1 MRAVLLIAWREFR
14 QVVRTRGFWISL
26 LVLPLA
32 LGVTYLGQRLGG
44 PSGGVAYM
52 LVDGTGQYGS
62 AIRQRLEMGHQ
73 RQVLIELSRYE
84 ARWLGEGP
92 AEPRRWFSEAEVAE
106 FIASGGAPA
115 RLRTLQTRLPEEAPP
130 FEPPSPAVAE
140 AAPPRSVAAARDP
153 AAVEAAV
160 WAFIG
165 EQTATDYG
173 RRRLTTVV
181 YIPPQFGETTAA
193 VRVWTSGVPSATVIE
208 VVRSELARQ
217 LRRQALAGAGV
228 PAEKVAA
235 IESLQAP
242 VLVTSAPP
250 RPASRM
256 TAGSIL
262 PLGAAYLLLMSML
275 MSGSLLLQGVMEER
289 SNKLLEAVLACVTPA
304 QLMYGKLLGL
314 GAVGLIMIG
323 AWGGCAALAAASVD
337 GPVGEVIKAVTP
349 AAGGGWLLAA
359 VLFYFFAGQ
368 VMYATLFLAVGS
380 MSDSMQDAQG
390 YLTPIMLT
398 VLLPFMLLMGQMMR
412 NPDGF
417 LPTVLP
423 WIPIYTPFAML
434 ARMGQGVSVAEAV
447 GTSVLLVAF
456 IAVELVL
463 LGRLFRRNLL
473 RTGQPPRL
481 GELARL
487 MRAKAGD

>member
-1 MRAVLLIAWREFR
+1 
-14 QVVRTRGFWISL
+14 
-26 LVLPLA
+26 
-32 LGVTYLGQRLGG
+32 
-44 PSGGVAYM
+44 
-52 LVDGTGQYGS
+52 
-62 AIRQRLEMGHQ
+62 MGHQ

-84 ARWLGEGP
+84 ARWLGDGP
-92 AEPRRWFSEAEVAE
+92 PEPRRWFSEAEVAAFVE
-106 FIASGGAPA
+106 AGGAAA
-115 RLRTLQTRLPEEAPP
+115 RLRILAERLPDEAPP
-130 FEPPSPAVAE
+130 FEPPAPAVAE
-140 AAPPRSVAAARDP
+140 AAPPRSVLEAEGA
-153 AAVEAAV
+153 AAVEAAITPFV
-160 WAFIG
+160 G
-165 EQTATDYG
+165 EQTATDFG

-181 YIPPQFGETTAA
+181 YVPPRFGDVPAP
-193 VRVWTSGVPSATVIE
+193 VRVWTSGMPSATVIE
-208 VVRSELARQ
+208 VVRTELARQ
-217 LRRQALAGAGV
+217 LRRQALTGAGV
-228 PAEKVAA
+228 SPERIAA
-235 IESLQAP
+235 VESLQAP
-242 VLVTSAPP
+242 VLVTSAPAK
-250 RPASRM
+250 RTSRV

-323 AWGGCAALAAASVD
+323 VWTACAALAAAGVE
-337 GPVGEVIKAVTP
+337 GPIGQIIKAASPTS
-349 AAGGGWLLAA
+349 GSGWLIAA

-398 VLLPFMLLMGQMMR
+398 VLLPFMLLMGQMVR

-456 IAVELVL
+456 IALELVL

-473 RTGQPPRL
+473 RSGQPPRL
-481 GELARL
+481 GELVRL
-487 MRAKAGD
+487 MMARPVD

>member
-1 MRAVLLIAWREFR
+1 MRAVLLVAWREFR

-44 PSGGVAYM
+44 SSGGTAYM
-52 LVDGTGQYGS
+52 LVDGTGRYGA
-62 AIRQRLEMGHQ
+62 AIRQRLEINHQ

-84 ARWLGEGP
+84 ARWLGQGR
-92 AEPRRWFSEAEVAE
+92 AEPRRWFSESEVAA
-106 FIASGGAPA
+106 FIDAGGAPA
-115 RLRTLQTRLPEEAPP
+115 RLRIVKARLPEAAEP
-130 FEPPSPAVAE
+130 FLAPSPTVAE
-140 AAPPRSVAAARDP
+140 AAPPRSLALAGDAAE
-153 AAVEAAV
+153 VEAAIG
-160 WAFIG
+160 AFIG
-165 EQTATDYG
+165 EQTATAHG

-181 YIPPQFGETTAA
+181 YIPPQFGQAPA
-193 VRVWTSGVPSATVIE
+193 PVRVWTRGIPSARVLE

-217 LRRQALAGAGV
+217 LRRQALAESGV
-228 PAEKVAA
+228 GEERIAT
-235 IESLQAP
+235 IEGLQAP
-242 VLVTSAPP
+242 VLVTSAPS
-250 RPASRM
+250 RRAARM

-289 SNKLLEAVLACVTPA
+289 SNRLLEAVLACVTPA

-323 AWGGCAALAAASVD
+323 VWAGCAALAAASVE
-337 GPVGEVIKAVTP
+337 GPVGEIIKAATP
-349 AAGGGWLLAA
+349 ASGGGWLLAA

-398 VLLPFMLLMGQMMR
+398 VLLPFMLLMGQMVR

-447 GTSVLLVAF
+447 GTSVLLVGF
-456 IAVELVL
+456 IALELLL

-473 RTGQPPRL
+473 RTGQPPKL

-487 MRAKAGD
+487 MMARPVD

>member
-32 LGVTYLGQRLGG
+32 IGVTYLGQRLGG
-44 PSGGVAYM
+44 PSGGTAYM
-52 LVDGTGQYGS
+52 LVDATGQYGP
-62 AIRQRLEMGHQ
+62 AIRERLEISHQ
-73 RQVLIELSRYE
+73 RQVLMALSRYE
-84 ARWLGEGP
+84 TRWLGASAP
-92 AEPRRWFSEAEVAE
+92 EPRRWVSEAEVSA
-106 FIASGGAPA
+106 FIVAGGAPA
-115 RLRTLQTRLPEEAPP
+115 RLRTLEARLPREAPP
-130 FEPPSPAVAE
+130 FDAPEPSVAE
-140 AAPPRSVAAARDP
+140 AAPTRNLALAADVGQ
-153 AAVEAAV
+153 VEAAIGD
-160 WAFIG
+160 FIG
-165 EQTATDYG
+165 EQAATDHG
-173 RRRLTTVV
+173 RRRLTTIV
-181 YIPPQFGETTAA
+181 YIPPQFGESPQA
-193 VRVWTSGVPSATVIE
+193 VRVWTSGIPSATVIE

-217 LRRQALAGAGV
+217 LRRQALAASGIS
-228 PAEKVAA
+228 AEEIAA
-235 IESLQAP
+235 IETLQAP
-242 VLVTSAPP
+242 VLVTAAPSG
-250 RPASRM
+250 RASRM

-289 SNKLLEAVLACVTPA
+289 SNRLLEAVLACVTPA

-314 GAVGLIMIG
+314 GAVGLIMI
-323 AWGGCAALAAASVD
+323 AVWGGCAALAAASVD
-337 GPVGEVIKAVTP
+337 GPVGQIIKAASP
-349 AAGGGWLLAA
+349 EAGGAWLLAA

-390 YLTPIMLT
+390 YLTPIMLA
-398 VLLPFMLLMGQMMR
+398 VLLPFMLLMGQMVR

-456 IAVELVL
+456 IALELLL

-473 RTGQPPRL
+473 RTGQPPKL
-481 GELARL
+481 GELGRL
-487 MRAKAGD
+487 MMARAND

>member
-1 MRAVLLIAWREFR
+1 MRAVLLVAWREFR

-32 LGVTYLGQRLGG
+32 IGVTYLGQRLGG
-44 PSGGVAYM
+44 PAGGTAYM
-52 LVDGTGQYGS
+52 LVDGTSQYGA
-62 AIRQRLEMGHQ
+62 AIRQRLEINHQ
-73 RQVLIELSRYE
+73 RQVLIELARYE
-84 ARWLGEGP
+84 ARWLGAGRQ
-92 AEPRRWFSEAEVAE
+92 EPRRWFSEPEVAA
-106 FIASGGAPA
+106 FIESGAAPA
-115 RLRTLQTRLPEEAPP
+115 RLRALKSRLPAEAPP

-140 AAPPRSVAAARDP
+140 AAPPRSVIEAADA
-153 AAVEAAV
+153 AAVETALAPFV
-160 WAFIG
+160 G
-165 EQTATDYG
+165 EQTATEHG

-181 YIPPQFGETTAA
+181 YIPPQFGQSPAQ
-193 VRVWTSGVPSATVIE
+193 VRVWTSGLPSAAVIE

-217 LRRQALAGAGV
+217 LRRQALEGEGV
-228 PAEKVAA
+228 APERIAA
-235 IESLQAP
+235 VEALQAP
-242 VLVTSAPP
+242 VLVTAAPA
-250 RPASRM
+250 RRASQAA
-256 TAGSIL
+256 AGSIL

-289 SNKLLEAVLACVTPA
+289 SNKLLEAVLACVTPG

-314 GAVGLIMIG
+314 GAVSLIMIG
-323 AWGGCAALAAASVD
+323 VWAACAALAAASVE
-337 GPVGEVIKAVTP
+337 GPVGEIVKAITP
-349 AAGGGWLLAA
+349 EIGGGWLIAA

-398 VLLPFMLLMGQMMR
+398 ILLPFMLLMGQMVR

-434 ARMGQGVSVAEAV
+434 ARMGQGVSLVEAV
-447 GTSVLLVAF
+447 GASTLMLAF
-456 IAVELVL
+456 IALELVL

-473 RTGQPPRL
+473 RTGQPPRF

-487 MRAKAGD
+487 MLAKPTD